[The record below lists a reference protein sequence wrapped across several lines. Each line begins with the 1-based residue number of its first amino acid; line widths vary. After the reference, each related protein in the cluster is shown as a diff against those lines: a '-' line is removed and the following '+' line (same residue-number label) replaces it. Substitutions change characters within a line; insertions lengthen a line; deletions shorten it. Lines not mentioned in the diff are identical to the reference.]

1 MRDDE
6 GEDLVDGKWW
16 SKERCGENWRRRSL
30 ELKKRKWLLKRKCE
44 FRSRWWVVRKFRIP
58 VVVQDREHAFENWS
72 QKRIHT
78 RFAQGSHSCDFRT
91 EILGRDREHA
101 FENLVTKANSHRG
114 MCCAKI
120 SHKGNGWC
128 EFCCVLAFLPHFPLF
143 SPWLHSSSFP
153 TYMLTQKTNSNHIR
167 TKLKSKIKIKT
178 CINTRKNT
186 RLN

>member
-16 SKERCGENWRRRSL
+16 SKERCGENWRRRSW

-44 FRSRWWVVRKFRIP
+44 FRTRWWVVRKFRIP

-78 RFAQGSHSCDFRT
+78 RFAQGLHSCDFRT

-101 FENLVTKANSHRG
+101 FWKFVTKENSHKG
-114 MCCAKI
+114 MCCVKI
-120 SHKGNGWC
+120 SHKGHGWC
-128 EFCCVLAFLPHFPLF
+128 EFWCVLAFLPCFPLF
-143 SPWLHSSSFP
+143 SFFKLSYLHVN
-153 TYMLTQKTNSNHIR
+153 TRTNSNHIR
-167 TKLKSKIKIKT
+167 MNSRAKIKIKT
-178 CINTRKNT
+178 CIYTRKHIHKKKH
-186 RLN
+186 